1 MKKNIKIW
9 CMLVIFILNIILA
22 VIPSNNAWAM
32 KKNQYSII
40 RVDEGIKYLSV
51 YNDNILLIN
60 NEGQAILRKDEIDI
74 KIQGNN
80 FRMLAK
86 NLIINDENKIYDVFN
101 EEFLDEETIDKFE
114 DIIIE
119 SKNIFVT
126 GAGRSGLAAKAF
138 AMRLMHLGLSAYVVG
153 ETISPAIYEDDC
165 IIAISG
171 SGETNTIVS
180 AAKIAKNRGSKVLA
194 VTSYPESTLG
204 KLSDAYVFVKGR
216 TKKEVD
222 DENYMKRQIHGNYTS
237 LTPLGTAFELTTLV
251 FLDAIVSELMEKM
264 QQTES
269 DLKARHTVLE

>member
-1 MKKNIKIW
+1 MIYELDKMEIMKTSIEAILNNIKTT
-9 CMLVIFILNIILA
+9 
-22 VIPSNNAWAM
+22 
-32 KKNQYSII
+32 
-40 RVDEGIKYLSV
+40 
-51 YNDNILLIN
+51 
-60 NEGQAILRKDEIDI
+60 
-74 KIQGNN
+74 
-80 FRMLAK
+80 
-86 NLIINDENKIYDVFN
+86 
-101 EEFLDEETIDKFE
+101 EEFLDDKSIEKFE
-114 DIIIE
+114 EIIVN

-165 IIAISG
+165 IVAISG

-180 AAKIAKNRGSKVLA
+180 AVKIAKNRGSKVLA
-194 VTSYPESTLG
+194 LTSYPDSTLG
-204 KLSDAYVFVKGR
+204 QLADTFILVKGR

-222 DENYMKRQIHGNYTS
+222 DENYIKRQIHGNYTS

-264 QQTES
+264 HQTES

>member
-1 MKKNIKIW
+1 MKNSIKAIIGNI
-9 CMLVIFILNIILA
+9 VSA
-22 VIPSNNAWAM
+22 
-32 KKNQYSII
+32 
-40 RVDEGIKYLSV
+40 
-51 YNDNILLIN
+51 
-60 NEGQAILRKDEIDI
+60 
-74 KIQGNN
+74 
-80 FRMLAK
+80 
-86 NLIINDENKIYDVFN
+86 
-101 EEFLDEETIDKFE
+101 EEFLDEESIDKFE
-114 DIIIE
+114 NIIIE
-119 SKNIFVT
+119 SENVFVT

-153 ETISPAIYEDDC
+153 ETISPAINEEDC

-180 AAKIAKNRGSKVLA
+180 AVKIAKNRSSKVLV

-204 KLSDAYVFVKGR
+204 QLADSCLLVKGR

-222 DENYMKRQIHGNYTS
+222 DENYMKRQINGNYTS

-264 QQTES
+264 HQTES

>member
-1 MKKNIKIW
+1 MEIIKSSSKA
-9 CMLVIFILNIILA
+9 IL
-22 VIPSNNAWAM
+22 
-32 KKNQYSII
+32 
-40 RVDEGIKYLSV
+40 
-51 YNDNILLIN
+51 DNI
-60 NEGQAILRKDEIDI
+60 ETA
-74 KIQGNN
+74 
-80 FRMLAK
+80 
-86 NLIINDENKIYDVFN
+86 
-101 EEFLDEETIDKFE
+101 EEFLDEEAIDKFE

-180 AAKIAKNRGSKVLA
+180 AARIAKNRGSKVLA
-194 VTSYPESTLG
+194 LTSYPESSLG
-204 KLSDAYVFVKGR
+204 QLADSYILVKGR

-264 QQTES
+264 HQTES

>member
-1 MKKNIKIW
+1 MEIMKTSIKA
-9 CMLVIFILNIILA
+9 IL
-22 VIPSNNAWAM
+22 
-32 KKNQYSII
+32 
-40 RVDEGIKYLSV
+40 
-51 YNDNILLIN
+51 DNI
-60 NEGQAILRKDEIDI
+60 ESAQ
-74 KIQGNN
+74 
-80 FRMLAK
+80 
-86 NLIINDENKIYDVFN
+86 
-101 EEFLDEETIDKFE
+101 EFLDEESINQFE
-114 DIIIE
+114 DVIIN
-119 SKNIFVT
+119 SNNIFVT

-138 AMRLMHLGLSAYVVG
+138 AMRLMHLGLSSYVVG
-153 ETISPAIYEDDC
+153 ETISPAINADDC

-180 AAKIAKNRGSKVLA
+180 AARIAKNRGSKVLA

-204 KLSDAYVFVKGR
+204 QLADGYLLVKGR

-264 QQTES
+264 EQTES

>member
-1 MKKNIKIW
+1 MEIMKTSINAILDNIK
-9 CMLVIFILNIILA
+9 
-22 VIPSNNAWAM
+22 NA
-32 KKNQYSII
+32 
-40 RVDEGIKYLSV
+40 
-51 YNDNILLIN
+51 
-60 NEGQAILRKDEIDI
+60 
-74 KIQGNN
+74 
-80 FRMLAK
+80 
-86 NLIINDENKIYDVFN
+86 

-251 FLDAIVSELMEKM
+251 FLDAIVSEFMEKM

-269 DLKARHTVLE
+269 DLKARHPVLE

>member
-1 MKKNIKIW
+1 MKTSIKAILGNIEDAQKY
-9 CMLVIFILNIILA
+9 LDEKA
-22 VIPSNNAWAM
+22 
-32 KKNQYSII
+32 
-40 RVDEGIKYLSV
+40 VDE
-51 YNDNILLIN
+51 
-60 NEGQAILRKDEIDI
+60 
-74 KIQGNN
+74 
-80 FRMLAK
+80 
-86 NLIINDENKIYDVFN
+86 
-101 EEFLDEETIDKFE
+101 FE
-114 DIIIE
+114 DIIINSE
-119 SKNIFVT
+119 NIFVT
-126 GAGRSGLAAKAF
+126 GAGRSGLAAKAS
-138 AMRLMHLGLSAYVVG
+138 AMRLMHLGLSSFVVG
-153 ETISPAIYEDDC
+153 ETISPAINENDC

-204 KLSDAYVFVKGR
+204 QLSDAYLFVKGR

-264 QQTES
+264 EQTES

>member
-1 MKKNIKIW
+1 MKTSIRA
-9 CMLVIFILNIILA
+9 IL
-22 VIPSNNAWAM
+22 
-32 KKNQYSII
+32 
-40 RVDEGIKYLSV
+40 
-51 YNDNILLIN
+51 DNI
-60 NEGQAILRKDEIDI
+60 ESA
-74 KIQGNN
+74 
-80 FRMLAK
+80 
-86 NLIINDENKIYDVFN
+86 
-101 EEFLDEETIDKFE
+101 EEFLDRNSIDEFE
-114 DIIIE
+114 NIIIN

-153 ETISPAIYEDDC
+153 ETISPAIYADDC
-165 IIAISG
+165 IVAISG

-194 VTSYPESTLG
+194 LTSYPESTLG
-204 KLSDAYVFVKGR
+204 QLSDCFILVKGR

>member
-1 MKKNIKIW
+1 MEIMKTSIRA
-9 CMLVIFILNIILA
+9 IL
-22 VIPSNNAWAM
+22 
-32 KKNQYSII
+32 
-40 RVDEGIKYLSV
+40 
-51 YNDNILLIN
+51 DNI
-60 NEGQAILRKDEIDI
+60 ESAQ
-74 KIQGNN
+74 
-80 FRMLAK
+80 
-86 NLIINDENKIYDVFN
+86 
-101 EEFLDEETIDKFE
+101 EFLDENAIEEFE
-114 DIIIE
+114 DIIIN

-165 IIAISG
+165 IVAISG

-194 VTSYPESTLG
+194 LTSYPESTLG
-204 KLSDAYVFVKGR
+204 QLADSFILVKGR

-264 QQTES
+264 HQTES

>member
-1 MKKNIKIW
+1 MEIMKTSIEAILNNIKT
-9 CMLVIFILNIILA
+9 A
-22 VIPSNNAWAM
+22 
-32 KKNQYSII
+32 
-40 RVDEGIKYLSV
+40 
-51 YNDNILLIN
+51 
-60 NEGQAILRKDEIDI
+60 
-74 KIQGNN
+74 
-80 FRMLAK
+80 
-86 NLIINDENKIYDVFN
+86 
-101 EEFLDEETIDKFE
+101 EEFLDDKSIEKFE
-114 DIIIE
+114 EIIVN

-165 IIAISG
+165 IVAISG

-180 AAKIAKNRGSKVLA
+180 AVKIAKNRGSKVLA
-194 VTSYPESTLG
+194 LTSYPDSTLG
-204 KLSDAYVFVKGR
+204 QLADTFILVKGR

-222 DENYMKRQIHGNYTS
+222 DENYIKRQIHGNYTS

-264 QQTES
+264 HQTES

>member
-1 MKKNIKIW
+1 MKTSIKA
-9 CMLVIFILNIILA
+9 ILNNIQ
-22 VIPSNNAWAM
+22 NA
-32 KKNQYSII
+32 
-40 RVDEGIKYLSV
+40 
-51 YNDNILLIN
+51 
-60 NEGQAILRKDEIDI
+60 
-74 KIQGNN
+74 
-80 FRMLAK
+80 
-86 NLIINDENKIYDVFN
+86 
-101 EEFLDEETIDKFE
+101 EEYLDEKAIDEFE
-114 DIIIE
+114 NVIIQ

-165 IIAISG
+165 IVAISG

-194 VTSYPESTLG
+194 LTSYPESSLG
-204 KLSDAYVFVKGR
+204 QLADTYILVKGR
-216 TKKEVD
+216 TNKEED

>member
-1 MKKNIKIW
+1 MEIMKTSIKA
-9 CMLVIFILNIILA
+9 IL
-22 VIPSNNAWAM
+22 
-32 KKNQYSII
+32 
-40 RVDEGIKYLSV
+40 
-51 YNDNILLIN
+51 DNI
-60 NEGQAILRKDEIDI
+60 ESA
-74 KIQGNN
+74 
-80 FRMLAK
+80 
-86 NLIINDENKIYDVFN
+86 
-101 EEFLDEETIDKFE
+101 EEFFFLFSLDEFE
-114 DIIIE
+114 DIIIAA
-119 SKNIFVT
+119 KNIFVT

-153 ETISPAIYEDDC
+153 ETISPAIYSDDV
-165 IIAISG
+165 IVAISG

-194 VTSYPESTLG
+194 LTSYPDSTLG
-204 KLSDAYVFVKGR
+204 QLADTFILVKGR

-264 QQTES
+264 HQTES

>member
-1 MKKNIKIW
+1 MEIMKTSIKA
-9 CMLVIFILNIILA
+9 ILN
-22 VIPSNNAWAM
+22 
-32 KKNQYSII
+32 
-40 RVDEGIKYLSV
+40 
-51 YNDNILLIN
+51 NI
-60 NEGQAILRKDEIDI
+60 ESA
-74 KIQGNN
+74 
-80 FRMLAK
+80 
-86 NLIINDENKIYDVFN
+86 
-101 EEFLDEETIDKFE
+101 EEFLDEESINKFE
-114 DIIIE
+114 DIIIN

-194 VTSYPESTLG
+194 LTSYPESTLG
-204 KLSDAYVFVKGR
+204 QLCDSYILVKGR

>member
-1 MKKNIKIW
+1 MKTSIRA
-9 CMLVIFILNIILA
+9 ILN
-22 VIPSNNAWAM
+22 
-32 KKNQYSII
+32 
-40 RVDEGIKYLSV
+40 
-51 YNDNILLIN
+51 NI
-60 NEGQAILRKDEIDI
+60 ESA
-74 KIQGNN
+74 
-80 FRMLAK
+80 
-86 NLIINDENKIYDVFN
+86 
-101 EEFLDEETIDKFE
+101 EEFLDEETVDEFE
-114 DIIIE
+114 NVIIGAR
-119 SKNIFVT
+119 NVFVT

-204 KLSDAYVFVKGR
+204 QLADCYLLVKGR
-216 TKKEVD
+216 TNQEVD

-237 LTPLGTAFELTTLV
+237 LAPLGTAFELTTLV

-264 QQTES
+264 KQTES
-269 DLKARHTVLE
+269 DLQSRHAVLE

>member
-1 MKKNIKIW
+1 MEIMKTSIKA
-9 CMLVIFILNIILA
+9 ILN
-22 VIPSNNAWAM
+22 
-32 KKNQYSII
+32 
-40 RVDEGIKYLSV
+40 
-51 YNDNILLIN
+51 NI
-60 NEGQAILRKDEIDI
+60 ESA
-74 KIQGNN
+74 
-80 FRMLAK
+80 
-86 NLIINDENKIYDVFN
+86 
-101 EEFLDEETIDKFE
+101 EEFLDEESINKFE
-114 DIIIE
+114 DIIIN

-194 VTSYPESTLG
+194 LTSYPESTLG
-204 KLSDAYVFVKGR
+204 QLCDSYILAKGR

>member
-1 MKKNIKIW
+1 M
-9 CMLVIFILNIILA
+9 
-22 VIPSNNAWAM
+22 
-32 KKNQYSII
+32 
-40 RVDEGIKYLSV
+40 
-51 YNDNILLIN
+51 DNI
-60 NEGQAILRKDEIDI
+60 ESA
-74 KIQGNN
+74 
-80 FRMLAK
+80 
-86 NLIINDENKIYDVFN
+86 
-101 EEFLDEETIDKFE
+101 EEFLDEKSLDEFE
-114 DIIIE
+114 DIIIAA
-119 SKNIFVT
+119 KNIFVT

-153 ETISPAIYEDDC
+153 ETISPAIYSDDV
-165 IIAISG
+165 IVAISG

-194 VTSYPESTLG
+194 LTSYPDSTLG
-204 KLSDAYVFVKGR
+204 QLADTFILVKGR

-264 QQTES
+264 HQTES